1 MDNRYLKADELY
13 ILRKK
18 IVSAVT
24 NEGLTQKAA
33 AKYFGFSEQ
42 SVSTYIRDY
51 KEKGEASFEYK
62 TRGAKPRKG
71 CNITES
77 QELEI
82 KQIVI
87 IHTPDQVG
95 VEATLWTRKVVKELI
110 EIKYGVLYEVTAIG
124 RMLRR
129 LGFSPQKPKKKAYE
143 QDPEKVK
150 EWFEARYPAIK
161 KKHK

>member
-1 MDNRYLKADELY
+1 MDNRNLKADELY

-18 IVSAVT
+18 IVYAVT

-42 SVSTYIRDY
+42 SVSSYIRAY

-62 TRGAKPRKG
+62 KRGAKLRTYCKLTVG
-71 CNITES
+71 
-77 QELEI
+77 QEDEI
-82 KQIVI
+82 KQII
-87 IHTPDQVG
+87 LNKTPDQVG
-95 VEATLWTRKVVKELI
+95 IEATLWTRKVVKELI
-110 EIKYGVLYEVTAIG
+110 EIKFGIQYEVTAIG

-143 QDPEKVK
+143 QDPKKVK
-150 EWFEARYPAIK
+150 AWFETRYPTIK